1 MLRHLFMVAL
11 FTFGSVGYSAPLQE
25 SNWPW
30 DIEKFEI
37 KKVDE
42 TFSGPVVRGE
52 TCSLFSTSPLVE
64 VISWDQILTIGEQV
78 WKIIEAGKP
87 VVHVKTPLVHA
98 LPRGLKCWT
107 DLEHWHAP
115 RTQTYQVIYTN
126 GFGMEVVKFRFRLQY
141 TYGGGKGGLGQ
152 YLANVT
158 VMPAELNG
166 LWGYTFDVAVEA
178 SPAVNLGSKDNPVA
192 GLELNLRW
200 TVSTAVQESV
210 HSSHFFVQGD
220 GRELETGPGT
230 GG

>member
-1 MLRHLFMVAL
+1 MLRHLFIVSAL
-11 FTFGSVGYSAPLQE
+11 LVGWLAQATPTKE

-37 KKVDE
+37 KKVEDTIAAPAFALDE
-42 TFSGPVVRGE
+42 CRT
-52 TCSLFSTSPLVE
+52 LNSTPLIIDS
-64 VISWDQILTIGEQV
+64 ISWDQILTIGEQV

-98 LPRGLKCWT
+98 LPRGLECWT

-115 RTQTYQVIYTN
+115 RTQTYEVLYTN

-152 YLANVT
+152 YLANVS
-158 VMPAELNG
+158 VLPAELNVI
-166 LWGYTFDVAVEA
+166 WGYTFDTKVEA
-178 SPAVNLGSKDNPVA
+178 SPAFNLGSKDNPIA

-200 TVSTAVQESV
+200 TVSTPVKESV
-210 HSSHFFVQGD
+210 NSTHFFVRGD
-220 GRELETGPGT
+220 GQMSEGGPDF
-230 GG
+230 